1 MKFFFKVYIL
11 LFCFQVSAQVDK
23 KFDEG
28 LIKFLDKD
36 FVNAKEIFTEVIKLD
51 PKNYESYY
59 YVGVCNIKLSLFTE
73 SIINFDD
80 VIKLNPKYAK
90 AYYNRGVAKFYLSMN
105 ESGCSDFRKA
115 VEVQPGYD
123 DAIKAIMQFCKEYK

>member
-1 MKFFFKVYIL
+1 
-11 LFCFQVSAQVDK
+11 
-23 KFDEG
+23 
-28 LIKFLDKD
+28 
-36 FVNAKEIFTEVIKLD
+36 
-51 PKNYESYY
+51 
-59 YVGVCNIKLSLFTE
+59 LSLFTE